1 MAVLRYRAWDIAF
14 RSFGQVVGTGQQRQL
29 EPEDALQLCA
39 GDDPLQMCE
48 TIGDSWKRRFE
59 TEKIVFV
66 TSSWEIHKRF
76 LLRAGFFHA
85 LEIGL
90 GFVAPRMIQ
99 PLIDNLDSAPSTSL
113 VYAACVAL
121 APIIAGLCNSQF
133 DMTSNRIGYR
143 CTGGYTCFV
152 FNKILRLSQTS
163 LASYGQ
169 GKLVNIMQVDTQR
182 VSRAFFFF
190 FYLWSMPVML
200 IGALV
205 LLFQMLGWACL
216 MPVFVMFCTY
226 KFNQLLTT
234 RLMTLG
240 AGLNRCRDNRVKLF
254 TEVLHALRLCKM
266 LAWEHQLAD
275 MIDVKRREEMKLLN
289 NLKYW
294 QTVLGLLFGG
304 SATAIVQLATFS
316 VYILFGGELTAG
328 VVFSSLAI
336 FDMLQVPMSL
346 LPITVQYL
354 AQTYVSVMRIE
365 KLLRAP
371 EVDDRVPEVSFIRA
385 RPTAKSVAKPIL
397 APVRIQNAQFL
408 WPKTGEDDSDEEFAR
423 PPAQSR
429 RRCCERF
436 RRRQQHAQHAEALL
450 ESGDHLMNTIVPQRA
465 PQLSIKTFQILHG
478 KFVLV
483 TGPVGAGKSTLL
495 SAILGEVPQLLGSV
509 ELLGSVAYC
518 SQIPWI
524 LQGTVQHNITFGET
538 FDEERFSQVVEACCL
553 TPDLRQ
559 LANGADTVIGE
570 RGINLSGGQKAR
582 IGLARAAYSQASL
595 YLLDDPLSAVDAHV
609 AASLVSNCLGPK
621 GYLANKTRILVSH
634 QTQFASE
641 ADTVLIMRNGE
652 IVAAG
657 PASEF
662 SKEELQSA
670 QVADLSDRSTD
681 WTSDARHSKL
691 PEPPG
696 ISRAITTQDP
706 KQTSVELRR
715 AISDPGEEVEAVAVQ
730 ALEEAKDVEKTAEDD
745 SQEDKAEDTTPVVQ
759 NVQETEER
767 AEDMEEGHLSLR
779 VWCTFM
785 RAMGCGAFWVI
796 VLNLISTVGYLA
808 SALWLGH
815 WPEVQAKMGTGDALA
830 IYAVIAFGIL
840 FFTLGRILMFQWS
853 SLALAISMHR
863 KALWAV
869 LRSPM
874 SWLDTTPG
882 GRIINRFS
890 SDMSKIDLDLQGSM
904 QNLLRAVC
912 DLFASV
918 IVAGA
923 VLPIVFII
931 FVPVLFAYNWIQ
943 KVYRKAGREIQ
954 RLASKARSPIYQGVD
969 EAIVGVTTIRAYD
982 KQGYFMAQNE
992 RRVSRSLRLDFT
1004 QMGCQKW
1011 LGFRLK
1017 MLGSIVST
1025 VVALLVVLHRY
1036 LGPLGRAISGPA
1048 AGLALR
1054 YAQQLSNAMEGILN
1068 NLTMAEQCLVAVERL
1083 NTYMEMEDE
1092 GSLESSDS
1100 QPGWLA
1106 DGSVRFDNVV
1116 MRYREGTPL
1125 VLKGLS
1131 FEIPGGSSLGIVGRT
1146 GAGKSSL
1153 LQVLFRMCP
1162 LESGAVYLDGHDTSK
1177 MGLHTL
1183 RKSLAIIPQDPVG
1196 FTGTVR
1202 FNLDPFN
1209 QHTDDAIWRELEKVQ
1224 LKNYF
1229 EGQEGQL
1236 QFLVAAGGENLS
1248 VGQRQL
1254 LCCARALIRG
1264 TRILVLDEATASV
1277 DFTTDSLIQEILR
1290 TEVKT
1295 KHLTTL
1301 TIAHRIQT
1309 VLGGDRVLVV
1319 ADGQAA
1325 EFGPTEELRNNP
1337 QSMFYTFVQSAS
1349 SSGQL

>member
-1 MAVLRYRAWDIAF
+1 MAWQRYRAWDIAF
-14 RSFGQVVGTGQQRQL
+14 CSFGNVVSTGQQRHL
-29 EPEDALQLCA
+29 ESEDALQLCQ
-39 GDDPLQMCE
+39 GDTPLEMSE
-48 TIGDSWKRRFE
+48 KIGDSWRRRSE
-59 TEKIVFV
+59 TEKLVFV
-66 TSSWEIHKRF
+66 TSAWEIHKH
-76 LLRAGFFHA
+76 LLIRAGIFHA
-85 LEIGL
+85 LEIGM
-90 GFVAPRMIQ
+90 GFVAPRMIK

-113 VYAACVAL
+113 VYAAGVAL
-121 APIIAGLCNSQF
+121 GPIIVSLSNSQF

-190 FYLWSMPVML
+190 FYLWSMPLML
-200 IGALV
+200 IGILI
-205 LLFQMLGWACL
+205 LLFDMLGWACL
-216 MPVFVMFCTY
+216 MPIFVMFCTY
-226 KFNQLLTT
+226 KFNSLLTT

-240 AGLNRCRDNRVKLF
+240 AGLNRCRDHRVKLF

-289 NLKYW
+289 NFKSW
-294 QTVLGLLFGG
+294 QTVLSLLFGG

-316 VYILFGGELTAG
+316 AYILLGGQLTAG
-328 VVFSSLAI
+328 IVFSSLAI
-336 FDMLQVPMSL
+336 FDMLQLPMSL

-354 AQTYVSVMRIE
+354 AQTYVSVLRIE
-365 KLLRAP
+365 KLLRAE
-371 EVDDRVPEVSFIRA
+371 EVDHRAPEVSFIRA
-385 RPTAKSVAKPIL
+385 RPVNVGGKAVL

-408 WPKTGEDDSDEEFAR
+408 WPRTGEEDSDEELPQA
-423 PPAQSR
+423 PQASSTGQR

-436 RRRQQHAQHAEALL
+436 RRRQQSEALL
-450 ESGDHLMNTIVPQRA
+450 ESPDQLMNTIIPQRA
-465 PQLSIKTFQILHG
+465 PQLSIKAFQLLHG

-483 TGPVGAGKSTLL
+483 TGPVGSGKSTLL
-495 SAILGEVPQLLGSV
+495 SSILGEVPQLAGAL

-518 SQIPWI
+518 AQIPWI
-524 LQGTVQHNITFGET
+524 LQGTVQHNITFG
-538 FDEERFSQVVEACCL
+538 DVYDAERFSQVVDACSL
-553 TPDLRQ
+553 APDLRQ
-559 LANGADTVIGE
+559 LSNGADTVIGE
-570 RGINLSGGQKAR
+570 RGITLSGGQKAR
-582 IGLARAAYSQASL
+582 ISLARAAYSQASV

-609 AASLVSNCLGPK
+609 AAHLVSKCLGPQ
-621 GYLANKTRILVSH
+621 GYLSKQSRILVSH

-641 ADTVLIMRNGE
+641 ADLVLIMRNGE

-657 PASEF
+657 PAADF

-670 QVADLSDRSTD
+670 TVSEKSTD
-681 WTSDARHSKL
+681 WTSRSTSTATAPRAGPVGL
-691 PEPPG
+691 
-696 ISRAITTQDP
+696 SRAVSAHGGP
-706 KQTSVELRR
+706 KTEALELRR
-715 AISDPGEEVEAVAVQ
+715 AISEPSEEVDGVAKEEDEERKDAEVDGEEESTPTPGAVI
-730 ALEEAKDVEKTAEDD
+730 
-745 SQEDKAEDTTPVVQ
+745 QEI
-759 NVQETEER
+759 EER

-796 VLNLISTVGYLA
+796 VLNLISTVGYLV

-815 WPEVQAKMGTGDALA
+815 WPELQAQMGTGDALA
-830 IYAVIAFGIL
+830 VYAVIAFSIL
-840 FFTLGRILMFQWS
+840 FFTLLRILMFQWS
-853 SLALAISMHR
+853 SLALAISMHQ

-912 DLFASV
+912 DLFAS
-918 IVAGA
+918 IMVAGA
-923 VLPIVFII
+923 VLPLIFLI
-931 FVPVLFAYNWIQ
+931 FVPILLAYHWIQ

-982 KQGYFMAQNE
+982 KQQYFMDQNE

-1017 MLGSIVST
+1017 ALGSIVSML
-1025 VVALLVVLHRY
+1025 VALLVVLHRS

-1092 GSLESSDS
+1092 GSLETDFDSSITSGLGSAPADGQS
-1100 QPGWLA
+1100 STQGFGWLV
-1106 DGSVRFDNVV
+1106 DGSVRFENVV

-1153 LQVLFRMCP
+1153 LQVLFRMSP

-1177 MGLHTL
+1177 M
-1183 RKSLAIIPQDPVG
+1183 PG
-1196 FTGTVR
+1196 FAD
-1202 FNLDPFN
+1202 LDGFCL
-1209 QHTDDAIWRELEKVQ
+1209 DL
-1224 LKNYF
+1224 F
-1229 EGQEGQL
+1229 
-1236 QFLVAAGGENLS
+1236 
-1248 VGQRQL
+1248 
-1254 LCCARALIRG
+1254 
-1264 TRILVLDEATASV
+1264 VLN
-1277 DFTTDSLIQEILR
+1277 
-1290 TEVKT
+1290 
-1295 KHLTTL
+1295 
-1301 TIAHRIQT
+1301 
-1309 VLGGDRVLVV
+1309 LVV
-1319 ADGQAA
+1319 HPWHG
-1325 EFGPTEELRNNP
+1325 EKTHH
-1337 QSMFYTFVQSAS
+1337 
-1349 SSGQL
+1349 